1 MSSSMTSLE
10 KLDSSLLSCVFLT
23 GNIRGGGAVITGEAR
38 KLPPVY
44 FSLEMSE
51 GGARAQ
57 CRGSKAPSCVFLI
70 GKIRGGGADITAEA
84 RKLPPVYFSLKILE
98 EEVQLSLE
106 KFDSSLLCISYWKY
120 QKRRCEGCS
129 KTFTPDTLPG
139 PMKSTLVS

>member
-1 MSSSMTSLE
+1 MTSLE

-70 GKIRGGGADITAEA
+70 GKIRGGGAVITAEA
-84 RKLPPVYFSLKILE
+84 RKLPPVYFSIE
-98 EEVQLSLE
+98 N
-106 KFDSSLLCISYWKY
+106 I
-120 QKRRCEGCS
+120 RRGGAVI
-129 KTFTPDTLPG
+129 T
-139 PMKSTLVS
+139 